1 MLKKLSI
8 IFVVYMLIVSGSFS
22 KVNADS
28 YGQYEYTVTNN
39 EATITSYM
47 GREKDV
53 KVPSE
58 INGYKVTGITG
69 EFASMNRD
77 SVVLPST
84 LKEIKI
90 NRQDVFGYVKS
101 VSFDGDNKNFYVE
114 NGCIY
119 SKDKSIL
126 YYVPYGLDNLTI
138 KPETKKL
145 YVSNLEYTNIQ
156 KLVIPENV
164 ESINV
169 HFISSQGLKELEIN
183 ANIGVSVQSDDLTT
197 LKYGPKV
204 TDLENYYIHAHK
216 LTSLTFSDELKAMP
230 SIYSDSLTELNIPA
244 KVESIEKLYYD
255 GMPNLERFNVDPANK
270 SIKSING
277 ALYKDNKLCI
287 YPMNKQD
294 ESYEIPEGI
303 TEISEIRN
311 VHLKQLKLPNS
322 LNSFPKYGFSGCT
335 NLESINIP
343 QNISTLYEDEID
355 GLGYPAFYVFYGCN
369 KLKNITVDEN
379 NKTYTV
385 SDNALY
391 SKDHKTL
398 YKWLN
403 NDIKTPNINPATTK
417 VETMAFKE
425 ANIETLDL
433 KNVTDVMY
441 CAFANCKYLKNIN
454 FSRVNKTGKYGFA
467 NCSNLTEIALPNSLT
482 SIGNGGFAGCN
493 NLKEVALP
501 NSLKDIGEQGF
512 ASCGNLKEIVLPNS
526 LNSIGAKGF
535 ADCKNLETVNIPQN
549 IHDLCENVVEN
560 GSKNQFVFAGCDKLK
575 KVLVDPNNEA
585 YTVDN
590 NVFYSKDY
598 KVLIRQLD
606 KSITSFTGKKETE
619 KLANEAFKNCT
630 SLRHFKMPDSVTYL
644 CSEEVFTN
652 CNALIDFDFNNLTR
666 FDVRVFSECSNMKGI
681 IIPKTVKDIEN
692 NRPYYE
698 KHTCKFYVYDNSDA
712 LNEMNNFK
720 KSYDNDQN
728 YGWGNYEKIDFS
740 IINSYQNAGT
750 NIGVDLAVSNA
761 DENTILKASQIT
773 SGEDYDTVAKYS
785 NNFDL
790 YDIAFYKDDQ
800 KVTIDGTA
808 VVKIP
813 VKEGMDGN
821 KCKVYYNDNGTF
833 VDMGAVYKD
842 GSMEFKTD
850 HFSQYV
856 VTDSELPTFT
866 LGDVNEDGKIDF
878 LDAIVVLRHDA
889 EFIQLTDNQMK
900 AAEVNKD
907 GKVDFLDAITILRY
921 DAEII
926 NSFN

>member
-8 IFVVYMLIVSGSFS
+8 IFVVYMMIVSGSFS

-28 YGQYEYTVTNN
+28 YGQYEYTVTND

-90 NRQDVFGYVKS
+90 SRQDVFGYVKS
-101 VSFDGDNKNFYVE
+101 VSFDGENKNFYVE

-126 YYVPYGLDNLTI
+126 YYVPYGLNNLTI

-156 KLVIPENV
+156 KLVIPETV

-169 HFISSQGLKELEIN
+169 NFISSKGLKELEIN
-183 ANIGVSVQSDDLTT
+183 ANIRVNVQSNDLTS
-197 LKYGPKV
+197 LKYGSQV
-204 TDLENYYIHAHK
+204 TNLEDCNISANR
-216 LTSLTFSDELKAMP
+216 LTSLAFSGELKSMP
-230 SIYSDSLTELNIPA
+230 SINSDSLTELNIPA
-244 KVESIEKLYYD
+244 KVENINELYYD
-255 GMPNLERFNVDPANK
+255 AMPNLERINVDPANK
-270 SIKSING
+270 YIKSIDG
-277 ALYKDNKLCI
+277 ALYKDNKLYI

-294 ESYEIPEGI
+294 ESYEVPEGI
-303 TEISEIRN
+303 TEISEISN
-311 VHLKQLKLPNS
+311 VHLKNLKLPNS
-322 LNSFPKYGFSGCT
+322 LNSFPEFGFRGCI

-343 QNISTLYEDEID
+343 QNISTLYEDELID
-355 GLGYPAFYVFYGCN
+355 AECPAFYVFSGCN

-391 SKDHKTL
+391 SKNHKTL

-403 NDIKTPNINPATTK
+403 NDTKTPNINPATTK
-417 VETMAFKE
+417 VEAMAFEE

-441 CAFANCKYLKNIN
+441 GAFANCKYLKDVN
-454 FSRVNKTGKYGFA
+454 FGKVNKIGKYGFM
-467 NCSNLTEIALPNSLT
+467 NCASFKEAALPNSL
-482 SIGNGGFAGCN
+482 N
-493 NLKEVALP
+493 N
-501 NSLKDIGEQGF
+501 IGE
-512 ASCGNLKEIVLPNS
+512 
-526 LNSIGAKGF
+526 KGF
-535 ADCKNLETVNIPQN
+535 ADCENLETVNIPQN
-549 IHDLCENVVEN
+549 INDLYENVVER
-560 GSKNQFVFAGCDKLK
+560 GAVNQFVFAGCNKLK
-575 KVLVDPNNEA
+575 KVLVDPNNGA
-585 YTVDN
+585 YTVEN

-598 KVLIRQLD
+598 KVLIKQLD
-606 KSITSFTGKKETE
+606 KSITNFVGKKETE
-619 KLANEAFKNCT
+619 KLASEAFKNCT
-630 SLRHFKMPDSVTYL
+630 SLRTFKMPDSVTYL
-644 CSEEVFTN
+644 CSEKVFAN
-652 CNALIDFDFNNLTR
+652 CNALVDFDFNNLTR

-681 IIPKTVKDIEN
+681 IVPKTVKSVEN
-692 NRPYYE
+692 SVAYDE
-698 KHTCKFYVYDNSDA
+698 KNTCKFYVYENSNASND
-712 LNEMNNFK
+712 MKNFK
-720 KSYDNDQN
+720 ESYDLDQN
-728 YGWGNYEKIDFS
+728 YGWGTYDKVDYSFVK
-740 IINSYQNAGT
+740 SYQNAE
-750 NIGVDLAVSNA
+750 NSVNVDLGASNV
-761 DENTILKASQIT
+761 DENTILKTSQIT
-773 SGEDYDTVAKYS
+773 SGEDYKKVAKYCD
-785 NNFDL
+785 NFDL
-790 YDIAFYKDDQ
+790 YDIAFYKDNQ

-808 VVKIP
+808 IVKIP

-821 KCKVYYNDNGTF
+821 KCKVYYNDNGSFT
-833 VDMGAVYKD
+833 DMGAVYKD

-856 VTDSELPTFT
+856 VTDSALPTFT

-878 LDAIVVLRHDA
+878 LDAITVLRFDA
-889 EFIQLTDNQMK
+889 EIIQLTDNQMK

-907 GKVDFLDAITILRY
+907 SKVDFLDAITILRY

-926 NSFN
+926 DSF

>member
-8 IFVVYMLIVSGSFS
+8 IFVVYMMIVSGSFS

-28 YGQYEYTVTNN
+28 YGEYEYTVTNN

-47 GREKDV
+47 GWEKDV

-69 EFASMNRD
+69 EFASMNLD

-90 NRQDVFGYVKS
+90 NRDDVFGYVKS
-101 VSFDGDNKNFYVE
+101 VSFEGQNDNFYVE

-145 YVSNLEYTNIQ
+145 YVSNLEYTNIR
-156 KLVIPENV
+156 KLVIPETV

-169 HFISSQGLKELEIN
+169 NFISSKGLKELEIN
-183 ANIGVSVQSDDLTT
+183 ANIRVNVQSNDLTS
-197 LKYGPKV
+197 LKYGSKV
-204 TDLENYYIHAHK
+204 TDLEDCSILADK
-216 LTSLTFSDELKAMP
+216 LTTLTFSDELKSMP

-244 KVESIEKLYYD
+244 KVESIKKLYD
-255 GMPNLERFNVDPANK
+255 NAMPNLERVNVDPANK
-270 SIKSING
+270 YIKSIDG
-277 ALYKDNKLCI
+277 ALYKDNKLYI

-294 ESYEIPEGI
+294 ESYEVPEGI
-303 TEISEIRN
+303 TEISGISN
-311 VHLKQLKLPNS
+311 VHLKNLKLPNS
-322 LNSFPKYGFSGCT
+322 LNGLPECCFVGCT
-335 NLESINIP
+335 NLETINIP
-343 QNISTLYEDEID
+343 RNISSLHEEEIID
-355 GLGYPAFYVFYGCN
+355 FGAPICYVFSGCN

-403 NDIKTPNINPATTK
+403 NDTKTPNINPATTK
-417 VETMAFKE
+417 VETMAFEE

-441 CAFANCKYLKNIN
+441 CAFAECKYLTDVNFGKVTNIKDYGFMYCSSLTKIAFPNSLKNI
-454 FSRVNKTGKYGFA
+454 GKRGFVS
-467 NCSNLTEIALPNSLT
+467 CDNLKEIELPNGLT
-482 SIGNGGFAGCN
+482 SIGSGGFY
-493 NLKEVALP
+493 
-501 NSLKDIGEQGF
+501 
-512 ASCGNLKEIVLPNS
+512 
-526 LNSIGAKGF
+526 
-535 ADCKNLETVNIPQN
+535 DCENLEIANIPQN
-549 IHDLCENVVEN
+549 INELYENTDGALTSEE
-560 GSKNQFVFAGCDKLK
+560 FVFDKCDKLK
-575 KVLVDPNNEA
+575 KLIIDSNNKT

-590 NVFYSKDY
+590 YALYSKDY
-598 KVLIRQLD
+598 SVLIRQLD

-619 KLANEAFKNCT
+619 KLADGAFENCT

-644 CSEEVFTN
+644 GSRSVFAN
-652 CNALIDFDFNNLTR
+652 CNALVDFDFNNLNH
-666 FDVRVFSECSNMKGI
+666 FDVRVFSNCSNMKGI
-681 IIPKTVKDIEN
+681 IIPKTVQKIEN
-692 NRPYYE
+692 NRPYDQ
-698 KHTCKFYVYDNSDA
+698 KNTCKFYVYDNSNAQND
-712 LNEMNNFK
+712 MKYFK
-720 KSYDNDQN
+720 EEYDHDQN
-728 YGWGNYEKIDFS
+728 YGWGSYDKIDYAV
-740 IINSYQNAGT
+740 INEYQNDVTDINVALAT
-750 NIGVDLAVSNA
+750 SNIDKNI
-761 DENTILKASQIT
+761 ILKASQIT
-773 SGEDYDTVAKYS
+773 SGQDYDAVAKYS

-808 VVKIP
+808 VVRIP

-866 LGDVNEDGKIDF
+866 LGDVNEDDKVDF

-889 EFIQLTDNQMK
+889 EIIQLTDNQMK

-907 GKVDFLDAITILRY
+907 GKVDFLDAIMILRY

-926 NSFN
+926 NGFN

>member
-8 IFVVYMLIVSGSFS
+8 IFVVYMMIVSGSFS

-39 EATITSYM
+39 EATITDYK
-47 GREKDV
+47 GREKDI
-53 KVPSE
+53 KIPSE

-69 EFASMNRD
+69 DFSFTNRD

-90 NRQDVFGYVKS
+90 NRDDVFGYAKS
-101 VSFDGDNKNFYVE
+101 VSFEGQNENFYVE

-183 ANIGVSVQSDDLTT
+183 ANIRVNVQSNDLTS

-204 TDLENYYIHAHK
+204 TDLEDCSISSKK
-216 LTSLTFSDELKAMP
+216 LTNLVFSNDLKSMP
-230 SIYSDSLTELNIPA
+230 SISSDSLTELNIPA
-244 KVESIEKLYYD
+244 KVESINDLYYD
-255 GMPNLERFNVDPANK
+255 AMPNLERINVDPANK
-270 SIKSING
+270 YIKSIDG
-277 ALYKDNKLCI
+277 ALYKDNKLYI

-294 ESYEIPEGI
+294 ESYEVPEGI
-303 TEISEIRN
+303 TEISNISN
-311 VHLKQLKLPNS
+311 IHLKNLKLPNS
-322 LNSFPKYGFSGCT
+322 LNEFPEFGFRGCT

-343 QNISTLYEDEID
+343 QNISTLYEDEIED
-355 GLGYPAFYVFYGCN
+355 IECPAFYVFSGCN
-369 KLKNITVDEN
+369 KLKNITVDKN

-417 VETMAFKE
+417 VETMAFEE

-441 CAFANCKYLKNIN
+441 GAFANCKYLKNIN

-467 NCSNLTEIALPNSLT
+467 NCSNLTEI
-482 SIGNGGFAGCN
+482 
-493 NLKEVALP
+493 ALP

-750 NIGVDLAVSNA
+750 NIGADLAVSNA

-773 SGEDYDTVAKYS
+773 SGEDYDAVAKYS

-808 VVKIP
+808 VVRIP

-856 VTDSELPTFT
+856 VTEDELPTFT
-866 LGDVNEDGKIDF
+866 
-878 LDAIVVLRHDA
+878 
-889 EFIQLTDNQMK
+889 
-900 AAEVNKD
+900 
-907 GKVDFLDAITILRY
+907 
-921 DAEII
+921 
-926 NSFN
+926 

>member
-8 IFVVYMLIVSGSFS
+8 IFVVYMMIVSGSFS

-126 YYVPYGLDNLTI
+126 YYVPYDLDNLI
-138 KPETKKL
+138 IEPETKKL

-156 KLVIPENV
+156 KLVIPETV

-169 HFISSQGLKELEIN
+169 NFIKTNALKELEIN
-183 ANIGVSVQSDDLTT
+183 ANIGVSVQSNDLTT

-204 TDLENYYIHAHK
+204 TELENYYISAHK
-216 LTSLTFSDELKAMP
+216 LTSLTFSDELKSMP

-244 KVESIEKLYYD
+244 KVENIDELYYD
-255 GMPNLERFNVDPANK
+255 AMPNLERFNVDPANK

-294 ESYEIPEGI
+294 ESYEVPEGI
-303 TEISEIRN
+303 TEISEISN
-311 VHLKQLKLPNS
+311 VHLKNLKLPNS
-322 LNSFPKYGFSGCT
+322 LNSFPEFGFRGCT

-343 QNISTLYEDEID
+343 QNISTLYEDEIVD
-355 GLGYPAFYVFYGCN
+355 MGCPAFYVFSGCN
-369 KLKNITVDEN
+369 KLKNITVDTN

-417 VETMAFKE
+417 VEAMAFEE

-441 CAFANCKYLKNIN
+441 GAFADCKYLKDVN
-454 FSRVNKTGKYGFA
+454 FGKVSKIGKYGFMNCA
-467 NCSNLTEIALPNSLT
+467 N
-482 SIGNGGFAGCN
+482 F
-493 NLKEVALP
+493 KEA
-501 NSLKDIGEQGF
+501 
-512 ASCGNLKEIVLPNS
+512 ALPNS
-526 LNSIGAKGF
+526 LNSIGEQSFINCTSLEKV
-535 ADCKNLETVNIPQN
+535 KLSNNLNSIGEEAFKECANLVSINIPQN
-549 IHDLCENVVEN
+549 IKSLHEENYY
-560 GSKNQFVFAGCDKLK
+560 STYVFSGCDKLDK
-575 KVLVDPNNEA
+575 LTVDPNNTS
-585 YTVDN
+585 YVVDN
-590 NVFYSKDY
+590 NTLYTKDH
-598 KVLIRQLD
+598 KVLIKQLD
-606 KSITSFTGKKETE
+606 KSITSFVGYSETE
-619 KLANEAFKNCT
+619 NIMSYAFKNCT
-630 SLRHFKMPDSVTYL
+630 SLKKFKMPDSIKTL
-644 CSEEVFTN
+644 DSIRIFDN
-652 CNALIDFDFNNLTR
+652 CNSITDFDFNNMTDLNVSI
-666 FDVRVFSECSNMKGI
+666 FGGVSNSKGI
-681 IIPKTVKDIEN
+681 IIPKTIKTIRRYSFSDS
-692 NRPYYE
+692 PLP
-698 KHTCKFYVYDNSDA
+698 KFYVYKYSEAYNNIAYLIVDYA
-712 LNEMNNFK
+712 VINE
-720 KSYDNDQN
+720 
-728 YGWGNYEKIDFS
+728 
-740 IINSYQNAGT
+740 YQNNDT
-750 NIGVDLAVSNA
+750 DISVDLAASNA
-761 DENTILKASQIT
+761 DENTIFKASQIT

-808 VVKIP
+808 IVRIP
-813 VKEGMDGN
+813 VKEGMDGS

-833 VDMGAVYKD
+833 TDMGAVYKD

-856 VTDSELPTFT
+856 VTEDELPTFT
-866 LGDVNEDGKIDF
+866 LGDVNEDDKVDF
-878 LDAIVVLRHDA
+878 LDAIMVLRHDA
-889 EFIQLTDNQMK
+889 EIIQLTDNQMK
-900 AAEVNKD
+900 AAEVNRD

>member
-8 IFVVYMLIVSGSFS
+8 IFVVYMMIVSGSLS

-47 GREKDV
+47 GWEKDV

-58 INGYKVTGITG
+58 INGYEVTGITG
-69 EFASMNRD
+69 EFASRNRD

-84 LKEIKI
+84 LKEIKV

-101 VSFDGDNKNFYVE
+101 VSFDGENKNFYVE

-126 YYVPYGLDNLTI
+126 YYVPYGLENLTI

-156 KLVIPENV
+156 KLVIPETV

-169 HFISSQGLKELEIN
+169 NFISSQGLKELEIN
-183 ANIGVSVQSDDLTT
+183 ANIRVNVQSSSLTS

-204 TDLENYYIHAHK
+204 IDLENCSISANR
-216 LTSLTFSDELKAMP
+216 LTNLMFSSELKSMP
-230 SIYSDSLTELNIPA
+230 SINSDSLTELNIPA
-244 KVESIEKLYYD
+244 KVENINELYYD
-255 GMPNLERFNVDPANK
+255 AMPNLERVNVDPANK
-270 SIKSING
+270 YIKSIDG
-277 ALYKDNKLCI
+277 ALYKDNKLYI
-287 YPMNKQD
+287 YPMNKQA
-294 ESYEIPEGI
+294 ESYEVPEGI
-303 TEISEIRN
+303 TEISEISN
-311 VHLKQLKLPNS
+311 VHLKNLKLPNS
-322 LNSFPKYGFSGCT
+322 LSSFPEFGFRGCV

-343 QNISTLYEDEID
+343 QNISTLYEYELID
-355 GLGYPAFYVFYGCN
+355 TDCPAFYVFSGCN

-403 NDIKTPNINPATTK
+403 NDTKAPNINPATTK
-417 VETMAFKE
+417 VEAMAFEE

-441 CAFANCKYLKNIN
+441 GAFANCKYLKDVN
-454 FSRVNKTGKYGFA
+454 FGKVNKIGKYGFM
-467 NCSNLTEIALPNSLT
+467 NCASFKEAALPNSLNN
-482 SIGNGGFAGCN
+482 IGEKGFAGC
-493 NLKEVALP
+493 E
-501 NSLKDIGEQGF
+501 
-512 ASCGNLKEIVLPNS
+512 
-526 LNSIGAKGF
+526 
-535 ADCKNLETVNIPQN
+535 NLETVNIPQN
-549 IHDLCENVVEN
+549 INDLYENVVEH
-560 GSKNQFVFAGCDKLK
+560 GAVNQFVFAGCNKLK
-575 KVLVDPNNEA
+575 KVLVDPNNGA
-585 YTVDN
+585 YTVEN

-598 KVLIRQLD
+598 KVLIKQLD
-606 KSITSFTGKKETE
+606 KSITNFVGKKETE
-619 KLANEAFKNCT
+619 KLASEAFKNCI
-630 SLRHFKMPDSVTYL
+630 SLRTFKMPDSVTYL
-644 CSEEVFTN
+644 CSEKVFAN
-652 CNALIDFDFNNLTR
+652 CNALVDFDFNNLTR

-681 IIPKTVKDIEN
+681 IVPKTVKSVEN
-692 NRPYYE
+692 SVAYDE
-698 KHTCKFYVYDNSDA
+698 KNTCKFYVYENSNASND
-712 LNEMNNFK
+712 MKNFK
-720 KSYDNDQN
+720 ESYDLDQN
-728 YGWGNYEKIDFS
+728 YGWGTYDKVDYAFVK
-740 IINSYQNAGT
+740 SYQNDK
-750 NIGVDLAVSNA
+750 NSVNVDLGVSNV

-773 SGEDYDTVAKYS
+773 SGEDYKTVAKYS

-790 YDIAFYKDDQ
+790 YDIAFYKANQ
-800 KVTIDGTA
+800 KVIIDGTA
-808 VVKIP
+808 IVKIP

-821 KCKVYYNDNGTF
+821 RCKVYYNDNGSFT
-833 VDMGAVYKD
+833 DMGAVYKD
-842 GSMEFKTD
+842 GFMEFKTD

-856 VTDSELPTFT
+856 ITDSELPTFT

-878 LDAIVVLRHDA
+878 LDAITVLRYDA
-889 EFIQLTDNQMK
+889 EIIQLTDNQMK

-926 NSFN
+926 DSFN

>member
-8 IFVVYMLIVSGSFS
+8 IFVVYMMIVSGSFS

-101 VSFDGDNKNFYVE
+101 ISFDGENKNFYVE

-156 KLVIPENV
+156 KLVIPETV

-169 HFISSQGLKELEIN
+169 YFISSKGLKELEID
-183 ANIGVSVQSDDLTT
+183 ANIRINVQSNDLTS

-204 TDLENYYIHAHK
+204 TDLEDCSISSKK
-216 LTSLTFSDELKAMP
+216 LTSLVFSNNLKSMP
-230 SIYSDSLTELNIPA
+230 SISSDSLTELNIPA
-244 KVESIEKLYYD
+244 KVESIKRLYYD
-255 GMPNLERFNVDPANK
+255 SMPNLERINVDPANK
-270 SIKSING
+270 YIKSIDG
-277 ALYKDNKLCI
+277 ALYKDNKLYI
-287 YPMNKQD
+287 YPMNKQE
-294 ESYEIPEGI
+294 ESYEVPEGT
-303 TEISEIRN
+303 TEISEISN
-311 VHLKQLKLPNS
+311 VHLKNLKLPNS
-322 LNSFPKYGFSGCT
+322 LSGFPEYGFTGCI

-343 QNISTLYEDEID
+343 QNVSTLYEDEFIET
-355 GLGYPAFYVFYGCN
+355 GCPAFYVFSGCN
-369 KLKNITVDEN
+369 KLKNIKVDEN

-417 VETMAFKE
+417 VEAMAFEE

-441 CAFANCKYLKNIN
+441 GAFANCKYLKDVN
-454 FSRVNKTGKYGFA
+454 FGKVNKIGKYGFM
-467 NCSNLTEIALPNSLT
+467 NCASFKEAALPNSLNN
-482 SIGNGGFAGCN
+482 IGKKGFAGC
-493 NLKEVALP
+493 E
-501 NSLKDIGEQGF
+501 
-512 ASCGNLKEIVLPNS
+512 
-526 LNSIGAKGF
+526 
-535 ADCKNLETVNIPQN
+535 NLETVNIPQN
-549 IHDLCENVVEN
+549 INDLYENVVESWA
-560 GSKNQFVFAGCDKLK
+560 GNQFVFAECDKLK
-575 KVLVDPNNEA
+575 KVLVDPNNES

-619 KLANEAFKNCT
+619 KLAHEAFKNCV
-630 SLRHFKMPDSVTYL
+630 SLRTFKMPDSVTYL
-644 CSEEVFTN
+644 CSEKVFAN
-652 CNALIDFDFNNLTR
+652 CNALVDFDFNNLTR
-666 FDVRVFSECSNMKGI
+666 FDVRVFSDCSNMKGI
-681 IIPKTVKDIEN
+681 IVPKTVQGIEN
-692 NRPYYE
+692 STAYDE
-698 KHTCKFYVYDNSDA
+698 KNTCKFYVYKNSNASND
-712 LNEMNNFK
+712 MKNFK
-720 KSYDNDQN
+720 DSYDLDQN
-728 YGWGNYEKIDFS
+728 YGGGNYDKVDYSFVK
-740 IINSYQNAGT
+740 SYQNAE
-750 NIGVDLAVSNA
+750 NSVNVDLGASNV
-761 DENTILKASQIT
+761 DENTILKTSQIT
-773 SGEDYDTVAKYS
+773 SGEDYDAVAKYS

-808 VVKIP
+808 IVKIP
-813 VKEGMDGN
+813 VKKGMDGN
-821 KCKVYYNDNGTF
+821 KCKVYYNDNGSFT
-833 VDMGAVYKD
+833 DMGAVYKD

-856 VTDSELPTFT
+856 VTDSALPTFT

-878 LDAIVVLRHDA
+878 LDAITVLRYDA
-889 EFIQLTDNQMK
+889 EIIQLTDNQMK

-907 GKVDFLDAITILRY
+907 SKVDFLDAITILRY

-926 NSFN
+926 DSF

>member
-8 IFVVYMLIVSGSFS
+8 IFVVYMMIVSGSFS

-126 YYVPYGLDNLTI
+126 YYVPYDLDNLI
-138 KPETKKL
+138 IEPETKKL

-156 KLVIPENV
+156 KLVIPETV

-169 HFISSQGLKELEIN
+169 NFIKTNALKELEIN
-183 ANIGVSVQSDDLTT
+183 ANIGVSVQSNDLTT

-204 TDLENYYIHAHK
+204 TELENYYISAHK
-216 LTSLTFSDELKAMP
+216 LTSLTFSDELKSMP

-244 KVESIEKLYYD
+244 KVENIDELYYD
-255 GMPNLERFNVDPANK
+255 AMPNLKRFNVDPANK

-294 ESYEIPEGI
+294 ESYEVPEGI
-303 TEISEIRN
+303 TEISEISN
-311 VHLKQLKLPNS
+311 VHLKNLKLPNS
-322 LNSFPKYGFSGCT
+322 LNSFPEFGFRGCT

-343 QNISTLYEDEID
+343 QNISTLYEDEIVD
-355 GLGYPAFYVFYGCN
+355 MGCPAFYVFSGCN
-369 KLKNITVDEN
+369 KLKNITVDTN

-417 VETMAFKE
+417 VEAMAFEE

-441 CAFANCKYLKNIN
+441 GAFADCKYLKDVN
-454 FSRVNKTGKYGFA
+454 FGKVSKIGKYGFMNCA
-467 NCSNLTEIALPNSLT
+467 N
-482 SIGNGGFAGCN
+482 F
-493 NLKEVALP
+493 KEA
-501 NSLKDIGEQGF
+501 
-512 ASCGNLKEIVLPNS
+512 ALPNS
-526 LNSIGAKGF
+526 LNSIGEQSFINCTSLEKV
-535 ADCKNLETVNIPQN
+535 KLSNNLNSIGEEAFKECANLVSINIPQN
-549 IHDLCENVVEN
+549 IKSLHEENYY
-560 GSKNQFVFAGCDKLK
+560 STYVFSGCDKLDK
-575 KVLVDPNNEA
+575 LTVDPNNTS
-585 YTVDN
+585 YVVDN
-590 NVFYSKDY
+590 NTLYTKDH
-598 KVLIRQLD
+598 KVLIKQLD
-606 KSITSFTGKKETE
+606 KSITSFVGYSETE
-619 KLANEAFKNCT
+619 NIMSYAFKNCT
-630 SLRHFKMPDSVTYL
+630 SLKKFKMPDSIKTL
-644 CSEEVFTN
+644 DSIRIFDN
-652 CNALIDFDFNNLTR
+652 CNSITDFDFNNMTDLNVSI
-666 FDVRVFSECSNMKGI
+666 FGGVSNSKGI
-681 IIPKTVKDIEN
+681 IIPKTIKTIRRYSFSDS
-692 NRPYYE
+692 PLP
-698 KHTCKFYVYDNSDA
+698 KFYVYKYSEAYNNIAYLIVDYA
-712 LNEMNNFK
+712 VINE
-720 KSYDNDQN
+720 
-728 YGWGNYEKIDFS
+728 
-740 IINSYQNAGT
+740 YQNNDT
-750 NIGVDLAVSNA
+750 DISVDLAASNA
-761 DENTILKASQIT
+761 DENTIFKASQIT

-808 VVKIP
+808 VVRIP
-813 VKEGMDGN
+813 VKEGMDGS

-833 VDMGAVYKD
+833 TDMGAVYKD

-856 VTDSELPTFT
+856 VTEDELPTFT
-866 LGDVNEDGKIDF
+866 LGDVNEDDKVDF
-878 LDAIVVLRHDA
+878 LDAIMVLRHDA
-889 EFIQLTDNQMK
+889 EIIQLTDNQMK
-900 AAEVNKD
+900 AAEVNRD

>member
-8 IFVVYMLIVSGSFS
+8 IFVVYMMIVSGSFS

-183 ANIGVSVQSDDLTT
+183 ANIRVNVQSNDLTS

-204 TDLENYYIHAHK
+204 TDLEDCSISSKK
-216 LTSLTFSDELKAMP
+216 LKNLVFSNDLKSMP
-230 SIYSDSLTELNIPA
+230 SISSDSLTELNIPA
-244 KVESIEKLYYD
+244 KVESIKRLYD
-255 GMPNLERFNVDPANK
+255 DSMPNLERINVDPANK
-270 SIKSING
+270 YIKSING
-277 ALYKDNKLCI
+277 ALYKDNKLYI

-294 ESYEIPEGI
+294 ESYEIPEGT
-303 TEISEIRN
+303 TEISNISN
-311 VHLKQLKLPNS
+311 IHLKNLKLPNS
-322 LNSFPKYGFSGCT
+322 LNEFPEFGFMGCT

-343 QNISTLYEDEID
+343 QNISTLYEDELIET
-355 GLGYPAFYVFYGCN
+355 GCPAFYVFSGCN
-369 KLKNITVDEN
+369 KLKNITVDKN

-391 SKDHKTL
+391 SKDYKTL

-403 NDIKTPNINPATTK
+403 NDNKSPNINPATTK
-417 VETMAFKE
+417 VEAMAFEE

-441 CAFANCKYLKNIN
+441 GAFANCKYLKDVN
-454 FSRVNKTGKYGFA
+454 FGKASKIGKYGFI

-482 SIGNGGFAGCN
+482 SIGNSGFKDCT
-493 NLKEVALP
+493 
-501 NSLKDIGEQGF
+501 SLKDINLVNIESIGECAF
-512 ASCGNLKEIVLPNS
+512 INCTSLEKVKLSNN
-526 LNSIGAKGF
+526 LNSIGEEAFKE
-535 ADCKNLETVNIPQN
+535 CTNLVSINIPKN
-549 IHDLCENVVEN
+549 IKSLYEENYY
-560 GSKNQFVFAGCDKLK
+560 STYVFSGCDKLDK
-575 KVLVDPNNEA
+575 LTVDPNNA
-585 YTVDN
+585 SYVVDN
-590 NVFYSKDY
+590 NTLYTKDH
-598 KVLIRQLD
+598 KVLIKQLD
-606 KSITSFTGKKETE
+606 KSITSFVGYSETE
-619 KLANEAFKNCT
+619 NIMSYAFKNCT
-630 SLRHFKMPDSVTYL
+630 SLKRFKMPDSIKTL
-644 CSEEVFTN
+644 DSIRIFDN
-652 CNALIDFDFNNLTR
+652 CNSITDFDFNNMTDLNVSI
-666 FDVRVFSECSNMKGI
+666 FGGVSNSKGI
-681 IIPKTVKDIEN
+681 IIPKTIKTIRRYSFSDS
-692 NRPYYE
+692 PLP
-698 KHTCKFYVYDNSDA
+698 KFYVYKYSEAYNNIAYLIVDYA
-712 LNEMNNFK
+712 VINE
-720 KSYDNDQN
+720 
-728 YGWGNYEKIDFS
+728 
-740 IINSYQNAGT
+740 YQNNDT
-750 NIGVDLAVSNA
+750 DINVDLAASNVN
-761 DENTILKASQIT
+761 ENTILKASQIT
-773 SGEDYDTVAKYS
+773 SGEDYDAVAKYS

-800 KVTIDGTA
+800 KVTIDGIA
-808 VVKIP
+808 VVRIP

-833 VDMGAVYKD
+833 TDMGAVYKD

-856 VTDSELPTFT
+856 VTEDELPTFT
-866 LGDVNEDGKIDF
+866 LGDVNEDDKVDF
-878 LDAIVVLRHDA
+878 LDAIMVLRHDA
-889 EFIQLTDNQMK
+889 EIIQLTDNQMK

>member
-8 IFVVYMLIVSGSFS
+8 IFVVYMMIVSGSFS

-28 YGQYEYTVTNN
+28 YGQYEYIVTNN

-101 VSFDGDNKNFYVE
+101 ISFDGENKNFYVE

-169 HFISSQGLKELEIN
+169 HFISSQGLKELEID
-183 ANIGVSVQSDDLTT
+183 ANIRINVQSNDLTS

-204 TDLENYYIHAHK
+204 TDLEDCSISSKK
-216 LTSLTFSDELKAMP
+216 LTNLVFSNDLKSMP
-230 SIYSDSLTELNIPA
+230 SISSDSLTELNIPA
-244 KVESIEKLYYD
+244 KVENINELYYD
-255 GMPNLERFNVDPANK
+255 AMPNLERVNVDPANK
-270 SIKSING
+270 YIKSIDG
-277 ALYKDNKLCI
+277 ALYKDNKLYI
-287 YPMNKQD
+287 YPMNKQE
-294 ESYEIPEGI
+294 ESYEVPEGI
-303 TEISEIRN
+303 TEISEISN
-311 VHLKQLKLPNS
+311 VHLKNLKLPNS
-322 LNSFPKYGFSGCT
+322 LNSFPEFGFMGCT

-343 QNISTLYEDEID
+343 QNISTLYEDELIET
-355 GLGYPAFYVFYGCN
+355 GCPAFYVFSGCN
-369 KLKNITVDEN
+369 KLKNITVDKN

-403 NDIKTPNINPATTK
+403 NDIKAPNINPATTK
-417 VETMAFKE
+417 VEAMAFEE

-441 CAFANCKYLKNIN
+441 GAFANCKYLKDVN
-454 FSRVNKTGKYGFA
+454 FGKVNKIGKYGFM
-467 NCSNLTEIALPNSLT
+467 NCAS
-482 SIGNGGFAGCN
+482 F
-493 NLKEVALP
+493 KEVALP
-501 NSLKDIGEQGF
+501 NSLNNIGE
-512 ASCGNLKEIVLPNS
+512 
-526 LNSIGAKGF
+526 KGF
-535 ADCKNLETVNIPQN
+535 AGCENLETVNIPQN
-549 IHDLCENVVEN
+549 INDLYENVVESWA
-560 GSKNQFVFAGCDKLK
+560 GNQFVFAECDKLK
-575 KVLVDPNNEA
+575 KVLVDPNNES

-619 KLANEAFKNCT
+619 KLAHEAFKNCV
-630 SLRHFKMPDSVTYL
+630 SLRTFKMPDSVTYL
-644 CSEEVFTN
+644 CSEKVFAN

-666 FDVRVFSECSNMKGI
+666 FDVRVFSDCSNMKGI
-681 IIPKTVKDIEN
+681 IVPKTVQGVEN
-692 NRPYYE
+692 STAYDE
-698 KHTCKFYVYDNSDA
+698 KNTCKFYVYENSNASND
-712 LNEMNNFK
+712 MKNFK
-720 KSYDNDQN
+720 DSYDLDQD
-728 YGWGNYEKIDFS
+728 YGHGDYDKVDYAFVK
-740 IINSYQNAGT
+740 SYQNDK
-750 NIGVDLAVSNA
+750 NSVNVDLGVSNV

-773 SGEDYDTVAKYS
+773 SGEDYKTVAKYS

-790 YDIAFYKDDQ
+790 YDIAFYKANQ
-800 KVTIDGTA
+800 RVIIDGTA
-808 VVKIP
+808 IVKIP

-821 KCKVYYNDNGTF
+821 RCKVYYNDNGSFT
-833 VDMGAVYKD
+833 DMGAVYKD
-842 GSMEFKTD
+842 GFMEFKTD

-878 LDAIVVLRHDA
+878 LDAITVLRYDA
-889 EFIQLTDNQMK
+889 EIIQLTDNQMK

-926 NSFN
+926 DSF

>member
-8 IFVVYMLIVSGSFS
+8 IFVVYMMIVSGSFS

-39 EATITSYM
+39 EATITDYK
-47 GREKDV
+47 GREKDI
-53 KVPSE
+53 KIPSE

-69 EFASMNRD
+69 DFSFTNRD

-84 LKEIKI
+84 LKEIKV
-90 NRQDVFGYVKS
+90 NGNDVFGYVNS
-101 VSFDGDNKNFYVE
+101 VSFEGQNENFYVE

-156 KLVIPENV
+156 KLVIPETV

-169 HFISSQGLKELEIN
+169 NFITTKALKELEIN
-183 ANIGVSVQSDDLTT
+183 ANIGVCVQSDDLAT

-204 TDLENYYIHAHK
+204 TDLEKYYIHAHK
-216 LTSLTFSDELKAMP
+216 LTSLTFSDELKSMP

-244 KVESIEKLYYD
+244 KVENINELYYS

-287 YPMNKQD
+287 YPKNKQD

-303 TEISEIRN
+303 TEISSISN

-322 LNSFPKYGFSGCT
+322 LNSFPEYGFGGCT

-343 QNISTLYEDEID
+343 QNISTLNED
-355 GLGYPAFYVFYGCN
+355 AFNGCN

-379 NKTYTV
+379 NKTYIV

-391 SKDHKTL
+391 SKDYKTL

-417 VETMAFKE
+417 VEATAFEE

-441 CAFANCKYLKNIN
+441 CAFAECKYLTDVNFGKVTNI
-454 FSRVNKTGKYGFA
+454 KDYGFT
-467 NCSNLTEIALPNSLT
+467 NCSGLTEFALPNSLT
-482 SIGNGGFAGCN
+482 SIGYGGFEGCN
-493 NLKEVALP
+493 NLKEVA
-501 NSLKDIGEQGF
+501 
-512 ASCGNLKEIVLPNS
+512 LPNS

-560 GSKNQFVFAGCDKLK
+560 GSMNQFVFAGCDKLK

-606 KSITSFTGKKETE
+606 KSIISFTGKKETE

-630 SLRHFKMPDSVTYL
+630 SLRQFKMPDSVTYL
-644 CSEEVFTN
+644 CSEKVFAN
-652 CNALIDFDFNNLTR
+652 CNALVDFDFNNLTR
-666 FDVRVFSECSNMKGI
+666 FDVRVFSDCSNMKGI
-681 IIPKTVKDIEN
+681 IVPKTVQKIEN
-692 NRPYYE
+692 NRPYDQ
-698 KHTCKFYVYDNSDA
+698 KNTCKFYVYDNSNASND
-712 LNEMNNFK
+712 MKNFK
-720 KSYDNDQN
+720 ESYDNDQN
-728 YGWGNYEKIDFS
+728 YGWGNYEKIDYS

-750 NIGVDLAVSNA
+750 NIGVDLAVSNT
-761 DENTILKASQIT
+761 DENTILKASQLT

-808 VVKIP
+808 IVKIP

-821 KCKVYYNDNGTF
+821 KCKVYYNDNGSFT
-833 VDMGAVYKD
+833 DMGAVYKD
-842 GSMEFKTD
+842 GFMEFKTD

-856 VTDSELPTFT
+856 ITDSELPTFT

-878 LDAIVVLRHDA
+878 LDAITVLRYDA
-889 EFIQLTDNQMK
+889 EIIQLTENQMK

-907 GKVDFLDAITILRY
+907 SKVDFLDAITILRY

-926 NSFN
+926 DSFN

>member
-8 IFVVYMLIVSGSFS
+8 IFVVYMMIVSGSFS

-28 YGQYEYTVTNN
+28 YGQYEYIVTNN

-84 LKEIKI
+84 LKESKI

-101 VSFDGDNKNFYVE
+101 ISFDGENKNFYVE

-169 HFISSQGLKELEIN
+169 HFISSQGLKELEID
-183 ANIGVSVQSDDLTT
+183 ANIRINVQSNDLTS

-204 TDLENYYIHAHK
+204 TDLEDCSISSKK
-216 LTSLTFSDELKAMP
+216 LTNLVFSNDLKSMP
-230 SIYSDSLTELNIPA
+230 SISSDSLTELNIPA
-244 KVESIEKLYYD
+244 KVENINELYYD
-255 GMPNLERFNVDPANK
+255 AMPNLERVNVDPANK
-270 SIKSING
+270 YIKSIDG
-277 ALYKDNKLCI
+277 ALYKDNKLYI
-287 YPMNKQD
+287 YPMNKQE
-294 ESYEIPEGI
+294 ESYEVPEGI
-303 TEISEIRN
+303 TEISEISN
-311 VHLKQLKLPNS
+311 VHLKNLKLPNS
-322 LNSFPKYGFSGCT
+322 LNSFPEFGFMGCT

-343 QNISTLYEDEID
+343 QNISTLYEDELIET
-355 GLGYPAFYVFYGCN
+355 GCPAFYVFSGCN
-369 KLKNITVDEN
+369 KLKNITVDKN

-403 NDIKTPNINPATTK
+403 NDIKAPNINPATTK
-417 VETMAFKE
+417 VEAMAFEE

-441 CAFANCKYLKNIN
+441 GAFANCKYLKDVN
-454 FSRVNKTGKYGFA
+454 FGKVNKIGKYGFM
-467 NCSNLTEIALPNSLT
+467 NCAS
-482 SIGNGGFAGCN
+482 F
-493 NLKEVALP
+493 KEVALP
-501 NSLKDIGEQGF
+501 NSLNNIGE
-512 ASCGNLKEIVLPNS
+512 
-526 LNSIGAKGF
+526 KGF
-535 ADCKNLETVNIPQN
+535 AGCENLETVNIPQN
-549 IHDLCENVVEN
+549 INDLYENVVESWA
-560 GSKNQFVFAGCDKLK
+560 GNQFVFAECDKLK
-575 KVLVDPNNEA
+575 KVLVDPNNES

-619 KLANEAFKNCT
+619 KLAHEAFKNCV
-630 SLRHFKMPDSVTYL
+630 SLRTFKMPDSVTYL
-644 CSEEVFTN
+644 CSEKVFAN

-666 FDVRVFSECSNMKGI
+666 FDVRVFSDCSNMKGI
-681 IIPKTVKDIEN
+681 IVPKTVQGVEN
-692 NRPYYE
+692 STAYDE
-698 KHTCKFYVYDNSDA
+698 KNTCKFYVYENSNASND
-712 LNEMNNFK
+712 MKNFK
-720 KSYDNDQN
+720 DSYDLDQD
-728 YGWGNYEKIDFS
+728 YGHGDYDKVDYAFVK
-740 IINSYQNAGT
+740 SYQNDK
-750 NIGVDLAVSNA
+750 NSVNVDLGVSNV

-773 SGEDYDTVAKYS
+773 SGEDYKTVAKYS

-790 YDIAFYKDDQ
+790 YDIAFYKANQ
-800 KVTIDGTA
+800 RVIIDGTA
-808 VVKIP
+808 IVKIP

-821 KCKVYYNDNGTF
+821 RCKVYYNDNGSFT
-833 VDMGAVYKD
+833 DMGAVYKD
-842 GSMEFKTD
+842 GFMEFKTD

-878 LDAIVVLRHDA
+878 LDAITVLRYDA
-889 EFIQLTDNQMK
+889 EIIQLTDNQMK

-926 NSFN
+926 DSF

>member
-8 IFVVYMLIVSGSFS
+8 IFVVYMMIVSGSFS

-126 YYVPYGLDNLTI
+126 YYVPYDLDNLI
-138 KPETKKL
+138 IEPETKKL

-156 KLVIPENV
+156 KLVIPETV

-169 HFISSQGLKELEIN
+169 NFIKTNALKELEIN
-183 ANIGVSVQSDDLTT
+183 ANIGVSVQSNDLTT

-204 TDLENYYIHAHK
+204 TELENYYISAHK
-216 LTSLTFSDELKAMP
+216 LTSLTFSDELKSMP

-244 KVESIEKLYYD
+244 KVENIDELYYD
-255 GMPNLERFNVDPANK
+255 AMPNLERFNVDPANK

-294 ESYEIPEGI
+294 ESYEVPEGI
-303 TEISEIRN
+303 TEISEISN
-311 VHLKQLKLPNS
+311 VHLKNLKLPNS
-322 LNSFPKYGFSGCT
+322 LNSFPEFGFRGCT

-343 QNISTLYEDEID
+343 QNISTLYEDEIVD
-355 GLGYPAFYVFYGCN
+355 MGCPAFYVFSGCN
-369 KLKNITVDEN
+369 KLKNITVDTN

-417 VETMAFKE
+417 VEAMAFEE

-441 CAFANCKYLKNIN
+441 GAFADCKYLKDVN
-454 FSRVNKTGKYGFA
+454 FGKVSKIGKYGFMNCA
-467 NCSNLTEIALPNSLT
+467 N
-482 SIGNGGFAGCN
+482 F
-493 NLKEVALP
+493 KEA
-501 NSLKDIGEQGF
+501 
-512 ASCGNLKEIVLPNS
+512 ALPNS
-526 LNSIGAKGF
+526 LNSIGEQSFINCTSLEKV
-535 ADCKNLETVNIPQN
+535 KLSNNLNSIGEEAFKECANLVSINIPQN
-549 IHDLCENVVEN
+549 IKSLHEENYY
-560 GSKNQFVFAGCDKLK
+560 STYVFSGCDKLDK
-575 KVLVDPNNEA
+575 LTVDPNNTS
-585 YTVDN
+585 YVVDN
-590 NVFYSKDY
+590 NTLYTKDH
-598 KVLIRQLD
+598 KVLIKQLD
-606 KSITSFTGKKETE
+606 KSITSFVGYSETE
-619 KLANEAFKNCT
+619 NIMSYAFKNCT
-630 SLRHFKMPDSVTYL
+630 SLKKFKMPDSIKTL
-644 CSEEVFTN
+644 DSIRIFDN
-652 CNALIDFDFNNLTR
+652 CNSITDFDFNNMTDLNVSI
-666 FDVRVFSECSNMKGI
+666 FGGVSNSKGI
-681 IIPKTVKDIEN
+681 IIPKTIKTIRRYSFSDS
-692 NRPYYE
+692 PLP
-698 KHTCKFYVYDNSDA
+698 KFYVYKYSEAYNNIAYLIVDYA
-712 LNEMNNFK
+712 VINE
-720 KSYDNDQN
+720 
-728 YGWGNYEKIDFS
+728 
-740 IINSYQNAGT
+740 YQNNDT
-750 NIGVDLAVSNA
+750 DISVDLAASNA
-761 DENTILKASQIT
+761 DENTIFKASQIT

-808 VVKIP
+808 VVRIP
-813 VKEGMDGN
+813 VKEGMDGS

-833 VDMGAVYKD
+833 TDMGAVYKD

-856 VTDSELPTFT
+856 VTEDELPTFT
-866 LGDVNEDGKIDF
+866 LGDVNEDDKVDF
-878 LDAIVVLRHDA
+878 LDAIMVLRHDA
-889 EFIQLTDNQMK
+889 EIIQLTDNQMK
-900 AAEVNKD
+900 AAEVNRD

>member
-8 IFVVYMLIVSGSFS
+8 IFVVYMMIVSGSLS

-47 GREKDV
+47 GWEKDV

-58 INGYKVTGITG
+58 INGYEVTGITG
-69 EFASMNRD
+69 EFASRNRD

-84 LKEIKI
+84 LKEIKV

-101 VSFDGDNKNFYVE
+101 VSFDGENKNFYVE

-126 YYVPYGLDNLTI
+126 YYVPYGLENLTI

-156 KLVIPENV
+156 KLVIPETV

-169 HFISSQGLKELEIN
+169 NFISSQGLKELEIN
-183 ANIGVSVQSDDLTT
+183 ANIRVNVQSSSLTS

-204 TDLENYYIHAHK
+204 IDLENCSISANR
-216 LTSLTFSDELKAMP
+216 LTNLMFSSELKSMP
-230 SIYSDSLTELNIPA
+230 SINSDSLTELNIPA
-244 KVESIEKLYYD
+244 KVENINELYYD
-255 GMPNLERFNVDPANK
+255 AMPNLERVNVDPANK
-270 SIKSING
+270 YIKSIDG
-277 ALYKDNKLCI
+277 ALYKDNKLYI

-294 ESYEIPEGI
+294 ESYEVPEGI
-303 TEISEIRN
+303 TEISEISN
-311 VHLKQLKLPNS
+311 VHLKNLKLPNS
-322 LNSFPKYGFSGCT
+322 LNGFPEFGFRGCI

-343 QNISTLYEDEID
+343 QNISTLYEDELID
-355 GLGYPAFYVFYGCN
+355 DECPAFYVFSGCN

-391 SKDHKTL
+391 SKDYKTL

-403 NDIKTPNINPATTK
+403 NDIKTPNINPATAK
-417 VETMAFKE
+417 IEAMAFEE
-425 ANIETLDL
+425 ANIEKLDL

-441 CAFANCKYLKNIN
+441 GAFANCKYLKDVDFGKASKI
-454 FSRVNKTGKYGFA
+454 GKYGFI

-482 SIGNGGFAGCN
+482 SIGNAGFKGCN
-493 NLKEVALP
+493 SLKEVM
-501 NSLKDIGEQGF
+501 F
-512 ASCGNLKEIVLPNS
+512 TNS
-526 LNSIGAKGF
+526 LNSIGEQSFMNCTSLEKV
-535 ADCKNLETVNIPQN
+535 KLSNNLNSIGEEAFKECANLVSINIPKN
-549 IHDLCENVVEN
+549 IKSLYEENYYSEY
-560 GSKNQFVFAGCDKLK
+560 VFSGCDKLDK
-575 KVLVDPNNEA
+575 LTVDPDNA
-585 YTVDN
+585 SYVVDN
-590 NVFYSKDY
+590 NTLYTKNH
-598 KVLIRQLD
+598 KVLIKQLD
-606 KSITSFTGKKETE
+606 KSITSFVGYSETE
-619 KLANEAFKNCT
+619 NIISYAFKNCT
-630 SLRHFKMPDSVTYL
+630 SLKKFKMPDSIKKL
-644 CSEEVFTN
+644 DSIRIFDN
-652 CNALIDFDFNNLTR
+652 CNSITDFDFNNMTDLNVSI
-666 FDVRVFSECSNMKGI
+666 FGGVSNSKGI
-681 IIPKTVKDIEN
+681 IIPKTIETI
-692 NRPYYE
+692 RRYSFSDSPLP
-698 KHTCKFYVYDNSDA
+698 KFYVYKYSEAYNNIDYLIVDYA
-712 LNEMNNFK
+712 VINE
-720 KSYDNDQN
+720 
-728 YGWGNYEKIDFS
+728 
-740 IINSYQNAGT
+740 YQNNDT
-750 NIGVDLAVSNA
+750 DISVDLAVSNA
-761 DENTILKASQIT
+761 DENTILKTSQIT
-773 SGEDYDTVAKYS
+773 SGKDYDTVSKYS

-790 YDIAFYKDDQ
+790 YDIAFYKANQ

-808 VVKIP
+808 IVRIP

-821 KCKVYYNDNGTF
+821 KCRVYYNDNGAFT
-833 VDMGAVYKD
+833 DMGAVYKD

-856 VTDSELPTFT
+856 ITDSELPTFT

-878 LDAIVVLRHDA
+878 LDAITVLRYDA
-889 EFIQLTDNQMK
+889 EIIQLTNNQMK

-926 NSFN
+926 DSF

>member
-8 IFVVYMLIVSGSFS
+8 IFVVYMMIVSGSFS

-183 ANIGVSVQSDDLTT
+183 ANIRVNVQSNDLTS

-204 TDLENYYIHAHK
+204 TDLEDCSISSKK
-216 LTSLTFSDELKAMP
+216 LTNLVFSNDLKSMP
-230 SIYSDSLTELNIPA
+230 SISSDSLTELNIPA
-244 KVESIEKLYYD
+244 KVESIKRLYD
-255 GMPNLERFNVDPANK
+255 DSMPNLERINVDPANK
-270 SIKSING
+270 YIKSIDG
-277 ALYKDNKLCI
+277 ALYKDNKLYI

-294 ESYEIPEGI
+294 ESYEVPEGI
-303 TEISEIRN
+303 TEISTISN
-311 VHLKQLKLPNS
+311 IHLKNLKLPNS
-322 LNSFPKYGFSGCT
+322 LNEFPEFGFMGCN

-343 QNISTLYEDEID
+343 QNISNLYEDELIET
-355 GLGYPAFYVFYGCN
+355 GCPAFYVFSGCN
-369 KLKNITVDEN
+369 KLKNITVDKN

-403 NDIKTPNINPATTK
+403 NDIKTPNINSATTK
-417 VETMAFKE
+417 VEAMAFEE

-441 CAFANCKYLKNIN
+441 GAFANCKYLKDVN
-454 FSRVNKTGKYGFA
+454 FGKASKIGKYGFI

-482 SIGNGGFAGCN
+482 SIGEEAFKECA
-493 NLKEVALP
+493 NLV
-501 NSLKDIGEQGF
+501 
-512 ASCGNLKEIVLPNS
+512 
-526 LNSIGAKGF
+526 SI
-535 ADCKNLETVNIPQN
+535 NIPKN
-549 IHDLCENVVEN
+549 IKSLHEENYY
-560 GSKNQFVFAGCDKLK
+560 STYVFSGCDKLDK
-575 KVLVDPNNEA
+575 LTVDPNNA
-585 YTVDN
+585 SYVVDN
-590 NVFYSKDY
+590 NTLYTKDH
-598 KVLIRQLD
+598 KVLIKQLD
-606 KSITSFTGKKETE
+606 KSITSFVGYSETE
-619 KLANEAFKNCT
+619 NIISYAFKNCT
-630 SLRHFKMPDSVTYL
+630 SLKKFKMPDSIKTL
-644 CSEEVFTN
+644 DSIRIFDN
-652 CNALIDFDFNNLTR
+652 CNSITDFDFNNMTDLNVSI
-666 FDVRVFSECSNMKGI
+666 FGGISNSKGI
-681 IIPKTVKDIEN
+681 VIPKTIKTIRRYSFSDS
-692 NRPYYE
+692 PLP
-698 KHTCKFYVYDNSDA
+698 KFYVYKYSEAYNNIAYLIVDYA
-712 LNEMNNFK
+712 VINE
-720 KSYDNDQN
+720 
-728 YGWGNYEKIDFS
+728 
-740 IINSYQNAGT
+740 YQNNDT
-750 NIGVDLAVSNA
+750 DINVDLAASNVN
-761 DENTILKASQIT
+761 ENTILKASQIT
-773 SGEDYDTVAKYS
+773 SGEDYDAVAKYS

-808 VVKIP
+808 VVRIP

-856 VTDSELPTFT
+856 VTEDELPTFT
-866 LGDVNEDGKIDF
+866 LGDVNEDDKVDF
-878 LDAIVVLRHDA
+878 LDAIMVLRHDA
-889 EFIQLTDNQMK
+889 EIIQLTDNQMN

>member
-8 IFVVYMLIVSGSFS
+8 IFVVYMMIVSGSFS

-90 NRQDVFGYVKS
+90 NRDDVFGYVKS
-101 VSFDGDNKNFYVE
+101 VSFEGQNENFYVE

-183 ANIGVSVQSDDLTT
+183 ANIRVNVQSHDLTS

-204 TDLENYYIHAHK
+204 TDLEDCSISSKK
-216 LTSLTFSDELKAMP
+216 LTNLVFSNDLKSMP
-230 SIYSDSLTELNIPA
+230 SISSDSLTELNIPA
-244 KVESIEKLYYD
+244 EVESIKRLYFD
-255 GMPNLERFNVDPANK
+255 SMPNLERINVDPANK
-270 SIKSING
+270 YIKSIDG
-277 ALYKDNKLCI
+277 ALYKDNKLYI

-294 ESYEIPEGI
+294 ESYEVPEGI
-303 TEISEIRN
+303 IEISTISN
-311 VHLKQLKLPNS
+311 IHLKNLKLPNS
-322 LNSFPKYGFSGCT
+322 LNEFPEFGFMGCT

-343 QNISTLYEDEID
+343 QNISTLYEDELIET
-355 GLGYPAFYVFYGCN
+355 GCPAFYVFSGCN
-369 KLKNITVDEN
+369 KLKNITVDKN

-403 NDIKTPNINPATTK
+403 NDIKTPNINSATTK
-417 VETMAFKE
+417 VEAMAFEE

-441 CAFANCKYLKNIN
+441 GAFANCKYLKDVN
-454 FSRVNKTGKYGFA
+454 FGKVNKIGKYGFM
-467 NCSNLTEIALPNSLT
+467 NCASFKEAALPNSLNN
-482 SIGNGGFAGCN
+482 IGEKGFAGC
-493 NLKEVALP
+493 
-501 NSLKDIGEQGF
+501 D
-512 ASCGNLKEIVLPNS
+512 
-526 LNSIGAKGF
+526 
-535 ADCKNLETVNIPQN
+535 NLETVNIPQN
-549 IHDLCENVVEN
+549 INDLYENVVESWA
-560 GSKNQFVFAGCDKLK
+560 GNQFVFAECDKLK
-575 KVLVDPNNEA
+575 KVLVDPNNES

-606 KSITSFTGKKETE
+606 KSITSFNGKKETE
-619 KLANEAFKNCT
+619 KLAHEAFKNCV
-630 SLRHFKMPDSVTYL
+630 SLRTFKMPDSVTYL
-644 CSEEVFTN
+644 CSEKVFAN
-652 CNALIDFDFNNLTR
+652 CNALVDFDFNNLTR
-666 FDVRVFSECSNMKGI
+666 FDVRVFSDCSNMKGI
-681 IIPKTVKDIEN
+681 IVPKTVQGIEN
-692 NRPYYE
+692 STAYDE
-698 KHTCKFYVYDNSDA
+698 KNTCKFYVYENSNASND
-712 LNEMNNFK
+712 MKNFK
-720 KSYDNDQN
+720 DSYDLDQN
-728 YGWGNYEKIDFS
+728 YGGGNYDKVDYSFVK
-740 IINSYQNAGT
+740 SYQNAE
-750 NIGVDLAVSNA
+750 NNVNVDLGASNI
-761 DENTILKASQIT
+761 DENTILKTSQIT
-773 SGEDYDTVAKYS
+773 SGEDYKKVAKYCD
-785 NNFDL
+785 NFDL
-790 YDIAFYKDDQ
+790 YDIAFYKDNQ

-808 VVKIP
+808 IVKIP

-821 KCKVYYNDNGTF
+821 KCKVYYNDNGSFT
-833 VDMGAVYKD
+833 DMGAVYKD

-856 VTDSELPTFT
+856 ITDSELPTFT

-878 LDAIVVLRHDA
+878 LDAITVLRYDA
-889 EFIQLTDNQMK
+889 EIIQLTGNQMK

-926 NSFN
+926 DSFN

>member
-8 IFVVYMLIVSGSFS
+8 IFVVYMMIVSGSFS

-39 EATITSYM
+39 EATITDYK
-47 GREKDV
+47 GREKDI
-53 KVPSE
+53 KIPSE

-69 EFASMNRD
+69 DFSFTNRD

-90 NRQDVFGYVKS
+90 NRDDVFGYVKS
-101 VSFDGDNKNFYVE
+101 VSFEGQNENFYVE

-183 ANIGVSVQSDDLTT
+183 ANIRVNVQSNDLTS
-197 LKYGPKV
+197 LKYGSKV
-204 TDLENYYIHAHK
+204 TNLENCNISANK
-216 LTSLTFSDELKAMP
+216 LTTLTFSDELKIMP
-230 SIYSDSLTELNIPA
+230 SIFSDSLTELNIPA
-244 KVESIEKLYYD
+244 KVENINELYN
-255 GMPNLERFNVDPANK
+255 GFMPYLERVNVDPANK
-270 SIKSING
+270 YIKSING

-287 YPMNKQD
+287 YPKNKQD
-294 ESYEIPEGI
+294 ESYEVPEGI
-303 TEISEIRN
+303 TEISGISN
-311 VHLKQLKLPNS
+311 VHLKNLKLPNS
-322 LNSFPKYGFSGCT
+322 LNGLPECCFSGCT
-335 NLESINIP
+335 NLETVNIP
-343 QNISTLYEDEID
+343 RNISSLHEEEIID
-355 GLGYPAFYVFYGCN
+355 FGAPVNYVFWGCN
-369 KLKNITVDEN
+369 KLKNIIVDEN
-379 NKTYTV
+379 NKTFTV

-391 SKDHKTL
+391 SKNYKIL

-403 NDIKTPNINPATTK
+403 NNVKNPNINPATTK
-417 VETMAFKE
+417 VEAKAFEE

-441 CAFANCKYLKNIN
+441 GAFAECKYLTDVNFGKVTNIKDN
-454 FSRVNKTGKYGFA
+454 GFMY
-467 NCSNLTEIALPNSLT
+467 CSSLTKIVLPNSLT
-482 SIGNGGFAGCN
+482 SIGNGGFEGCN

-560 GSKNQFVFAGCDKLK
+560 GSENQFVFAGCDKLK
-575 KVLVDPNNEA
+575 KVLVDLNNEA

-630 SLRHFKMPDSVTYL
+630 SLRQFKMPDSVTYL
-644 CSEEVFTN
+644 CSEKVFAN

-728 YGWGNYEKIDFS
+728 YGWGYYEKIDFS
-740 IINSYQNAGT
+740 IITSYQNAGT

-773 SGEDYDTVAKYS
+773 SGEDYDAVAKYS

-808 VVKIP
+808 VVRIP

-821 KCKVYYNDNGTF
+821 KCKVYYDDNGSFT
-833 VDMGAVYKD
+833 DMEAVYKD

-856 VTDSELPTFT
+856 VTEDELPTFT
-866 LGDVNEDGKIDF
+866 LGDVNEDDKVDF
-878 LDAIVVLRHDA
+878 LDAIMVLRHDA
-889 EFIQLTDNQMK
+889 EIIQLTDNQMK